1 MASRLL
7 RVSPIPTPPP
17 VPHGARTEQDITLWQ
32 YSRPIR
38 ARWVCGLFVALTA
51 AIIAISIPQVLGWIV
66 DAMLTDQPTV
76 GAVWAGGALVFALG
90 LAQSALFFL
99 RRQLVIEPASTVENT
114 MRIDLFD
121 RLLRSPVAFHDR
133 WPSGQLLT
141 RTMSDLGTIRRWTA
155 FGLIQI
161 ITVAVQVTV
170 GSFYMFTGS
179 WQLGLVFLASMPL
192 TLFCVW
198 RFVLTFRT
206 LTRKAQ
212 ERTGDLATT
221 VEESVQGLRVLKAL
235 GRGPHALAGFRQ
247 EAQELL
253 DLEVA
258 RGRAMG
264 RVRMQTTLI
273 SGASLCLALLWG
285 LHLVS
290 TGVMTVGALTSYFAT
305 AIILFT
311 QVERSG
317 MLISMYLASS
327 VSMDRHRQVMV
338 GEAGEDIDILPAHR
352 ERPEAAAARLD
363 FKDVAFSYGE
373 QEQQVFTGFSLQV
386 RPGEIIALV
395 GSTGSGKST
404 VLQLVQRLYEPTA
417 GSISLNGRNIASL
430 PLPDLR
436 SQVAIAFEDPLL
448 FSASVRDN
456 VLLGLDR
463 SELTLAE
470 EEAILTR
477 ALTVAAADYVYQLPD
492 GLDTVIG
499 EEGMSLSGGQR
510 QRLSLARAIAA
521 SPAVLLL
528 DDPLSAL
535 DVTTEEK
542 VVGLL
547 KQELTE
553 TTTLLTAHRP
563 STVALADRVVLL
575 QQGQVAAVGTHTE
588 LLSNPM
594 YRDLMSTDTQL
605 TPVRPTDAGEIESKM
620 QEGGR

>member
-17 VPHGARTEQDITLWQ
+17 VPPGARTEQDITLWQ

-38 ARWVCGLFVALTA
+38 VRWVCGLLVALTA

-121 RLLRSPVAFHDR
+121 RLLRFPVAFHDR

-141 RTMSDLGTIRRWTA
+141 RAMSDLGTIRRWTA

-206 LTRKAQ
+206 LTRQAQ

-235 GRGPHALAGFRQ
+235 GRGPHALAGFRA
-247 EAQELL
+247 ESLELL

-264 RVRMQTTLI
+264 RVRMQSTFI
-273 SGASLCLALLWG
+273 SGASLCVALLWG

-305 AIILFT
+305 ATILFT

-338 GEAGEDIDILPAHR
+338 GEAGEDIHLLPAHR
-352 ERPEAAAARLD
+352 ERPGAAAARLD
-363 FKDVAFSYGE
+363 FQDVTFSYGA
-373 QEQQVFTGFSLQV
+373 QEQQVLTGFSVQV
-386 RPGEIIALV
+386 QPGEIIALV

-404 VLQLVQRLYEPTA
+404 VLQLVQRLYEPTS
-417 GSISLNGRNIASL
+417 GSISLNGRDIASL
-430 PLPDLR
+430 PLPELR
-436 SQVAIAFEDPLL
+436 SQVSIAFEDPLL
-448 FSASVRDN
+448 FSTSVREN
-456 VLLGLDR
+456 VLLGVDR
-463 SELTLAE
+463 SGLSPDQEDALLH
-470 EEAILTR
+470 R
-477 ALTVAAADYVYQLPD
+477 ALTIAAADYVYQLPQ

-521 SPAVLLL
+521 DPAVLLL

-588 LLSNPM
+588 LLDNPV
-594 YRDLMSTDTQL
+594 YRDLMSTDTTMPAAGQ
-605 TPVRPTDAGEIESKM
+605 DAGAPAHESK
-620 QEGGR
+620 EG

>member
-1 MASRLL
+1 
-7 RVSPIPTPPP
+7 
-17 VPHGARTEQDITLWQ
+17 
-32 YSRPIR
+32 
-38 ARWVCGLFVALTA
+38 
-51 AIIAISIPQVLGWIV
+51 
-66 DAMLTDQPTV
+66 
-76 GAVWAGGALVFALG
+76 
-90 LAQSALFFL
+90 
-99 RRQLVIEPASTVENT
+99 
-114 MRIDLFD
+114 
-121 RLLRSPVAFHDR
+121 
-133 WPSGQLLT
+133 
-141 RTMSDLGTIRRWTA
+141 
-155 FGLIQI
+155 
-161 ITVAVQVTV
+161 
-170 GSFYMFTGS
+170 
-179 WQLGLVFLASMPL
+179 
-192 TLFCVW
+192 
-198 RFVLTFRT
+198 
-206 LTRKAQ
+206 
-212 ERTGDLATT
+212 
-221 VEESVQGLRVLKAL
+221 
-235 GRGPHALAGFRQ
+235 
-247 EAQELL
+247 
-253 DLEVA
+253 
-258 RGRAMG
+258 MG

-273 SGASLCLALLWG
+273 SGASLCVALLWG

-305 AIILFT
+305 ATILFT

-373 QEQQVFTGFSLQV
+373 QEQQVLTGFSLQV

-417 GSISLNGRNIASL
+417 GSISLNGRDIASL
-430 PLPDLR
+430 PLPELR

-463 SELTLAE
+463 SELTPDE

-477 ALTVAAADYVYQLPD
+477 ALAVAAADYVYQLPD
-492 GLDTVIG
+492 GVDTVIG

-521 SPAVLLL
+521 APAVLLL
-528 DDPLSAL
+528 DAPLSAL

-575 QQGQVAAVGTHTE
+575 HRGQVAATGTHTE
-588 LLSNPM
+588 LLNNPI

-605 TPVRPTDAGEIESKM
+605 TPARPADAGEVESKV

>member
-17 VPHGARTEQDITLWQ
+17 VPYGARTEQDITLWQ

-38 ARWVCGLFVALTA
+38 SRWVCGLFVALTA

-141 RTMSDLGTIRRWTA
+141 RAMSDLGTIRRWTA

-290 TGVMTVGALTSYFAT
+290 TDVMTVGALTSYFAT
-305 AIILFT
+305 ATILFT

-373 QEQQVFTGFSLQV
+373 QEQQVLTGFTLQV

-417 GSISLNGRNIASL
+417 GSISLNGRNIAAL
-430 PLPDLR
+430 PLPELR

-463 SELTLAE
+463 SELTPAE

-492 GLDTVIG
+492 GIDTVIG

-575 QQGQVAAVGTHTE
+575 HRGQVAAVGTHTE
-588 LLSNPM
+588 LLGNPV

-605 TPVRPTDAGEIESKM
+605 TPTRPADAGEVESEI

>member
-7 RVSPIPTPPP
+7 RVSPAPTPPP
-17 VPHGARTEQDITLWQ
+17 APYGARAEQEVTLWQ

-76 GAVWAGGALVFALG
+76 GAVWAGGALVFILG

-99 RRQLVIEPASTVENT
+99 RRQLVIEPAATVENT
-114 MRIDLFD
+114 MRIALFD
-121 RLLRSPVAFHDR
+121 RLLRFPVAFHDR

-141 RTMSDLGTIRRWTA
+141 RAMGDLGTIRRWTA
-155 FGLIQI
+155 FGLMQI
-161 ITVAVQVTV
+161 ITVSVQVAV
-170 GSFYMFTGS
+170 GSFYMFSGS
-179 WQLGLVFLASMPL
+179 WQLGLIFLASMPL
-192 TLFCVW
+192 ALFCIW
-198 RFVLTFRT
+198 RFVLTFRA
-206 LTRKAQ
+206 LTRTTQ

-235 GRGPHALAGFRQ
+235 GRGPHALAGFRK
-247 EAQELL
+247 ESQELL
-253 DLEVA
+253 ELEVA

-285 LHLVS
+285 LHLVGAGS
-290 TGVMTVGALTSYFAT
+290 LSVGALTSYFAT
-305 AIILFT
+305 ATILFA

-338 GEAGEDIDILPAHR
+338 GQAGEDIDLLPAHR
-352 ERPEAAAARLD
+352 QRPRSTAASLD
-363 FKDVAFSYGE
+363 CEDVTFSYGQ
-373 QEQQVFTGFSLQV
+373 QEQQVLSGFSLQI

-404 VLQLVQRLYEPTA
+404 VLQLIQRLYEPTS
-417 GSISLNGRNIASL
+417 GRIRLNGQDIASL
-430 PLPDLR
+430 PLPELR
-436 SQVAIAFEDPLL
+436 EQVAIAFEDPLL

-456 VLLGLDR
+456 VLLGVDR
-463 SELTLAE
+463 SGLTPGE

-477 ALTVAAADYVYQLPD
+477 ALTVAAADFVDRLPQKV
-492 GLDTVIG
+492 DTVIG

-521 SPAVLLL
+521 RPAVLLL

-542 VVGLL
+542 VVRLL
-547 KQELTE
+547 KEELTD
-553 TTTLLTAHRP
+553 TTTVLTAHRP

-575 QQGQVAAVGTHTE
+575 HRGQVAAVGPHRE
-588 LLSNPM
+588 LLGNPI
-594 YRDLMSTDTQL
+594 YRSLMSADTQL
-605 TPVRPTDAGEIESKM
+605 TGQGQAPAAGANSQG